1 MGEKVQI
8 YGSPV
13 LRKDSEHL
21 TENDNISELASSL
34 FATLKS
40 EGGIGLAAPQ
50 IGVLKTMFIINSEAM
65 VADDASVELV
75 KKVVVNP
82 EIISFSKET
91 SYFNEGCLSIPDIFE
106 QVERP
111 TEIVVTYF
119 DENMK
124 PEKRT
129 IKGIEARIFQHEF
142 DHLGGVL
149 FIDRISSIRRTILA
163 AKLKRLQRLS
173 KKTIK

>member
-1 MGEKVQI
+1 MGEKVLI

-21 TENDNISELASSL
+21 TEKDNIAELASSL
-34 FATLKS
+34 FATLKN

-50 IGVLKTMFIINSEAM
+50 IGVLKSMFIINSEPM
-65 VADDASVELV
+65 VADDPSVELV
-75 KKVVVNP
+75 KRIVINP
-82 EIISFSKET
+82 EIISFSNET

-111 TEIVVTYF
+111 TDIVVKYF
-119 DENMK
+119 NEQMK
-124 PEKRT
+124 PVKRT
-129 IKGIEARIFQHEF
+129 IKGLEARIFQHEF

-149 FIDRISSIRRTILA
+149 FIDRVSTIRRTILA

-173 KKTIK
+173 KKL